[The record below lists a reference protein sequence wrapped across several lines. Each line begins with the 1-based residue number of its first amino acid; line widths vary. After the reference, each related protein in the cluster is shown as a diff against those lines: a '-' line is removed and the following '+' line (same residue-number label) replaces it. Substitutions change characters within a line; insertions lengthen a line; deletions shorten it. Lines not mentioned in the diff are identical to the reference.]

1 MLRLAVLVLCA
12 IVISA
17 CGPSKEELRRQQL
30 LEAQRLEE
38 ARLEAERLAAE
49 RDARVQERLNDT
61 RDAWSGAE
69 YLSESDIDTLFSGD
83 ITSDLRAGKTYYI
96 ELELQAAKYNYGE
109 RKQSFVIVGMRNLPN
124 STVYSP
130 LFPDK
135 NAAYQP
141 GQKAKSVLEFTLKN
155 QQIENRLGQMVERE
169 DGQRWVA
176 ATLNFKD
183 YDVLATM
190 QSSWRWEPGLFED
203 LSWYISPEKA
213 YEHTSERAL
222 TMQIGF
228 RFCPLQRCRLEH
240 EYRKHPISAI
250 RTDVI
255 SILVG
260 SRASDRVL
268 AEFVREDK

>member
-1 MLRLAVLVLCA
+1 MLRFAVLILCA
-12 IVISA
+12 LTITA

-30 LEAQRLEE
+30 LEAQRMEE

-49 RDARVQERLNDT
+49 RDARIQERLNDA
-61 RDAWSGAE
+61 RDGWTSE
-69 YLSESDIDTLFSGD
+69 RYLTDSDIDTLFSGD
-83 ITSDLRAGKTYYI
+83 ITRDMRAGKTYFI
-96 ELELQAAKYNYGE
+96 ELELQAAKYNYGD

-124 STVYSP
+124 SEVYSP

-155 QQIENRLGQMVERE
+155 EQVENRLGQMVEKD
-169 DGQRWVA
+169 DGRRWVA

-183 YDVLATM
+183 YDVLTTM

-203 LSWYISPEKA
+203 LSWFISPEKA
-213 YEHTSERAL
+213 YEHTSERSL

-228 RFCPLQRCRLEH
+228 RFCPLERCRIKH
-240 EYRKHPISAI
+240 TYRKHPITAI
-250 RTDVI
+250 RTDI
-255 SILVG
+255 MSILVG
-260 SRASDRVL
+260 NRASGQVL

>member
-49 RDARVQERLNDT
+49 RDARVQERLNDA

-141 GQKAKSVLEFTLKN
+141 GQKAK
-155 QQIENRLGQMVERE
+155 
-169 DGQRWVA
+169 GQRWVA

-250 RTDVI
+250 RTDVM